1 MVATA
6 ILIRFIPFP
15 PRESLAYR
23 SRLSRSCMR
32 LLRIGSVV
40 LPLPTPRSRGRS
52 RSRSLSRSEKP
63 SRLRFPRSYLKEK

>member
-1 MVATA
+1 MIATA

-52 RSRSLSRSEKP
+52 RSLSRSEKP